1 VDLFVR
7 LGDNGGSGS
16 TGWNDGFAMNPQGAG
31 MFLLNLL
38 SSRIP
43 GYNSYLS
50 ATLEYQFA
58 ATDKNGDVVLR
69 SPVYRDIQ
77 LTQCTKK

>member
-1 VDLFVR
+1 
-7 LGDNGGSGS
+7 
-16 TGWNDGFAMNPQGAG
+16 

-43 GYNSYLS
+43 GYNSYLK

-58 ATDKNGDVVLR
+58 ATNKNGDVVLR
-69 SPVYRDIQ
+69 SPVYSDIQ
-77 LTQCTKK
+77 LLQCTKK